1 VSVSSTAS
9 VAAPAARDDRF
20 PPQIKYI
27 VGNEACERFSFYGMK
42 SILTIFM
49 VSHYAMPDNQAE
61 STYHLFVSASYLF
74 PILGAWV
81 SDRFWGKYRTI
92 MNLSIVYCLGHAVL
106 ALWDARAGMY
116 LGLSLIALGSGGI
129 KPCVSAHVGD
139 QFTAKNEHLL
149 AKIFDV
155 FYFSVNFGSFF
166 STLLIP
172 WVLPHFGPAWAFG
185 IPGILMAIATVVF
198 WIGRNQYVHV
208 PPTGKTGEKGFL
220 PVFWRALTNQSA
232 LKPGQT
238 FYDAALDRFTPSE
251 VEAAKAAS
259 AVFVLFVA
267 VSGFWALYD
276 QYGSSWVLQG
286 EAMNRVLF
294 GYKIEASQ
302 MAALNPILIMILIP
316 LFAKLVYPAARRLG
330 LEPTPLRRMSV
341 GMFVAAASFAAAMIL
356 QLALDA
362 GRTPSIAWQF
372 VPYLLLSVGEIMVS
386 ITGLEFAYTQ
396 APRSMKSTIMSFW
409 LLTIFA
415 GNLLTAYI
423 SEINKFHGAAYFG
436 FFVGLMVALSF
447 VFVWIASRYKVRSYL
462 ESAEP
467 SALADSAAAA

>member
-1 VSVSSTAS
+1 MS
-9 VAAPAARDDRF
+9 APAAAARPRVVREDRF

-49 VSHYAMPDNQAE
+49 ISHYAMPDNQAE

-74 PILGAWV
+74 PILGAWI

-116 LGLSLIALGSGGI
+116 CGLTLIALGSGGI

-149 AKIFDV
+149 EKIFDV

-172 WVLPHFGPAWAFG
+172 WVLPRFGPAWAFG
-185 IPGILMAIATVVF
+185 IPGILMAIATFVF
-198 WIGRNQYVHV
+198 WLGRGLYVHV
-208 PPTGKTGEKGFL
+208 PPTGKTGAAGFL
-220 PVFWRALTNQSA
+220 PVFWRALTNRGA
-232 LKPGQT
+232 RKPGAS
-238 FYDAALDRFTPSE
+238 FYDAALGRFTPAE

-259 AVFVLFVA
+259 DVFVLFAA
-267 VSGFWALYD
+267 VSGFWALFD
-276 QYGSSWVLQG
+276 QYGSSWVVQG
-286 EAMNRVLF
+286 EKMNRVVLGF
-294 GYKIEASQ
+294 HLEASQ
-302 MAALNPILIMILIP
+302 MAALNPILVMVLIP

-330 LEPTPLRRMSV
+330 FDPTPLRRMSV
-341 GMFVAAASFAAAMIL
+341 GMFVAAGSFAAAAAI

-362 GRTPSIAWQF
+362 GRVPSIAWQF

-396 APRSMKSTIMSFW
+396 APRSMKSTLMSFW

-415 GNLLTAYI
+415 GNLLTAWI
-423 SEINKFHGAAYFG
+423 AEINTFRGAGFFA
-436 FFVGLMVALSF
+436 FFVGLMLALSA
-447 VFVWIASRYKVRSYL
+447 VFVWIASRYKVRHYV
-462 ESAEP
+462 EDGTAPIGAE
-467 SALADSAAAA
+467 A

>member
-1 VSVSSTAS
+1 MS
-9 VAAPAARDDRF
+9 AAPTAAPPSAAAREDRF

-27 VGNEACERFSFYGMK
+27 IGNEACERFSFYGMK

-106 ALWDARAGMY
+106 ALWDSRTGMY
-116 LGLSLIALGSGGI
+116 CGLTLIALGAGGI

-149 AKIFDV
+149 EKIFDV

-166 STLLIP
+166 STLMIP
-172 WVLPHFGPAWAFG
+172 WVLPRFGPAWAFG

-198 WIGRNQYVHV
+198 WLGRGMYVHV
-208 PPTGKTGEKGFL
+208 PPTGKTGETGFL
-220 PVFWRALTNQSA
+220 PVLWRALVNQRA
-232 LKPGQT
+232 RRPGQD
-238 FYDAALDRFTPSE
+238 FFDAALDRHTPAE

-259 AVFVLFVA
+259 AVFVLFTA
-267 VSGFWALYD
+267 VLGFWALFD

-286 EAMNRVLF
+286 EKMNRVVLGF
-294 GYKIEASQ
+294 KLEASQ
-302 MAALNPILIMILIP
+302 MAALNPILVMVLIP
-316 LFAKLVYPAARRLG
+316 LFAKLIYPAARRLG
-330 LEPTPLRRMSV
+330 LDPTPLRRMSF
-341 GMFVAAASFAAAMIL
+341 GMFTAAGSFAASAAI
-356 QLALDA
+356 QFALDA
-362 GRTPSIAWQF
+362 GRVPSIAWQF
-372 VPYLLLSVGEIMVS
+372 FPYLLLSVAEVMVS

-423 SEINKFHGAAYFG
+423 AEVNTFRGAGFFL
-436 FFVGLMVALSF
+436 FFVGLMTALSCA
-447 VFVWIASRYKVRSYL
+447 FVWIASRYKVRSYL
-462 ESAEP
+462 EGEA
-467 SALADSAAAA
+467 SAAADAVAAA